1 VRGSSGERGKGAVRA
16 GGANRFLWE
25 PREHRG
31 GVAGVVMGGINGF
44 NTIEDGARLRGV
56 QEGP

>member
-1 VRGSSGERGKGAVRA
+1 VRA
-16 GGANRFLWE
+16 GGAHRFLWE

>member
-16 GGANRFLWE
+16 GGAHRFLWE

-31 GVAGVVMGGINGF
+31 GVAG
-44 NTIEDGARLRGV
+44 GALIAGRVKV
-56 QEGP
+56 QRWQLEVWS